1 MRVEFR
7 TSFRRDLRRIRDK
20 ALLQRVQETLEAVE
34 AAESLSDI
42 VHLTKLRAEGHYYRI
57 RLGDYRLGL
66 IVEGDLVSFVR
77 CLHRNDIYRYFP

>member
-7 TSFRRDLRRIRDK
+7 TSFTRDLRRIRDR

-57 RLGDYRLGL
+57 RLGDYRIGL

-77 CLHRNDIYRYFP
+77 CLHRHDIYRYCP